1 MSASISGQ
9 ELSQWR
15 QQAIADLAQAQLSP
29 KEVDI
34 FLQAVT
40 DLDTLSLRLQSFRER
55 EKIPLSYSWSE
66 ITKRWQKRLQ
76 ARVPLQYLLESV
88 VWRNFTLKVSPEVL
102 IPRPETELLIDIVGE
117 TVRGD
122 DGGIWV
128 DLGTGSGAIAIGL
141 ASILTKAEI
150 YAIDYS
156 QTALAIAKENI
167 IKTGFA
173 DRIILKQGSWWT
185 PLEKWKGQISG
196 MVSNPPYIPS
206 AEILDLQIEVREHE
220 PRLALDG
227 GEDGLTALRYL
238 VATAPDYLRSGGLW
252 LVEMRAGQGEKVA
265 QMLENQGN
273 YRQIQIINDLAGFDR
288 FVLAER
294 I

>member
-15 QQAIADLAQAQLSP
+15 QQAIADLEQAQISP

-66 ITKRWQKRLQ
+66 ITKRWQKRLK

-196 MVSNPPYIPS
+196 MLSNPPYIPS

>member
-15 QQAIADLAQAQLSP
+15 QQAIADLEQAQLSP

-76 ARVPLQYLLESV
+76 SRVPLQYLLESV

-150 YAIDYS
+150 YAVDYS

-167 IKTGFA
+167 INTGFA

-185 PLEKWKGQISG
+185 PLEKWQGQISG
-196 MVSNPPYIPS
+196 MLSNPPYIPS

>member
-1 MSASISGQ
+1 VSASISGQ

-15 QQAIADLAQAQLSP
+15 QQAIADLQQAQLSP

-40 DLDTLSLRLQSFRER
+40 DIDTLSLRLQSFRER

-76 ARVPLQYLLESV
+76 SRVPLQYLLESV

-102 IPRPETELLIDIVGE
+102 IPRPETELLIDIVAE
-117 TVRGD
+117 TVRGEE
-122 DGGIWV
+122 GGIWV

-167 IKTGFA
+167 INTGFA

-238 VATAPDYLRSGGLW
+238 AATAPDYLRSGGLW

>member
-1 MSASISGQ
+1 VSASISGQ

-15 QQAIADLAQAQLSP
+15 QQAIADLAQAQLSA

-76 ARVPLQYLLESV
+76 TRVPLQYLLESV
-88 VWRNFTLKVSPEVL
+88 VWRNFTLKVSPGVL

-150 YAIDYS
+150 YATDYS
-156 QTALAIAKENI
+156 PTALAIAKENI
-167 IKTGFA
+167 INTGFA

-185 PLEKWKGQISG
+185 PLEKWQGQISG

-206 AEILDLQIEVREHE
+206 AEIPDLQIEVREHE

-227 GEDGLTALRYL
+227 GEDGLQSIQHL

>member
-1 MSASISGQ
+1 M
-9 ELSQWR
+9 
-15 QQAIADLAQAQLSP
+15 
-29 KEVDI
+29 DI

-40 DLDTLSLRLQSFRER
+40 DIDTLSLRLQSFRER

-117 TVRGD
+117 TVRGE

-150 YAIDYS
+150 YATDYS
-156 QTALAIAKENI
+156 PTALAIAKENI
-167 IKTGFA
+167 INTGFA

-196 MVSNPPYIPS
+196 MLSNPPYIPS

>member
-15 QQAIADLAQAQLSP
+15 QQAIADLQQAQLSP

-40 DLDTLSLRLQSFRER
+40 DIDTLSLRLQSFRER

-76 ARVPLQYLLESV
+76 SRVPLQYLLESV

-102 IPRPETELLIDIVGE
+102 IPRPETELLIDIVAE
-117 TVRGD
+117 TVRGEE
-122 DGGIWV
+122 GGIWV

-167 IKTGFA
+167 INTGFA

-196 MVSNPPYIPS
+196 MLSNPPYIPS

-238 VATAPDYLRSGGLW
+238 AATAPDYLRSGGLW
-252 LVEMRAGQGEKVA
+252 LVEMRACQGEKVA

-273 YRQIQIINDLAGFDR
+273 YRQIQIINDLAAFDR

>member
-66 ITKRWQKRLQ
+66 ITKRWQKRLK

-88 VWRNFTLKVSPEVL
+88 VWRDFTLKVSPEVL

-117 TVRGD
+117 TFRGD

-150 YAIDYS
+150 YAVDYS

>member
-1 MSASISGQ
+1 VTASISGQ

-88 VWRNFTLKVSPEVL
+88 VWRNFILKVSPAVL

-117 TVRGD
+117 TVRGEE
-122 DGGIWV
+122 GGIWV

-150 YAIDYS
+150 YAVDYS

-185 PLEKWKGQISG
+185 PLEKWQGQISG
-196 MVSNPPYIPS
+196 MLSNPPYIPS

>member
-1 MSASISGQ
+1 MTASISGQ

-15 QQAIADLAQAQLSP
+15 QQAIADLEQAQLSA

-76 ARVPLQYLLESV
+76 TRVPLQYLLESV
-88 VWRNFTLKVSPEVL
+88 VWRNFILKVSPAVL

-117 TVRGD
+117 TVRGEE
-122 DGGIWV
+122 GGIWV
-128 DLGTGSGAIAIGL
+128 DMGTGSGAIAIGL

-150 YAIDYS
+150 YAVDYS

-173 DRIILKQGSWWT
+173 DRIILEQGSWWT
-185 PLEKWKGQISG
+185 PLGKWKGQISG
-196 MVSNPPYIPS
+196 MLSNPPYIPS

>member
-1 MSASISGQ
+1 VTASISGQ

-15 QQAIADLAQAQLSP
+15 QQAIADLEQAQISP

-40 DLDTLSLRLQSFRER
+40 DLDNLSLRLQSFRER

-88 VWRNFTLKVSPEVL
+88 VWRNFTLKVSPAVL

-167 IKTGFA
+167 INTGFA

-196 MVSNPPYIPS
+196 MLSNPPYIPS

-273 YRQIQIINDLAGFDR
+273 YRQIQIINDLAAFDR

>member
-1 MSASISGQ
+1 MTASISGQ

-15 QQAIADLAQAQLSP
+15 QQAIADLERSQLSA

-117 TVRGD
+117 TVRGE

-141 ASILTKAEI
+141 ASILTKAAI

-156 QTALAIAKENI
+156 PTALAIAKENI

-196 MVSNPPYIPS
+196 MLSNPPYIPS

>member
-1 MSASISGQ
+1 MTASISGQ

-15 QQAIADLAQAQLSP
+15 QQAIADLERSQISP

-196 MVSNPPYIPS
+196 MLSNPPYIPS

>member
-15 QQAIADLAQAQLSP
+15 QQAIADLEQAQLSP

-150 YAIDYS
+150 YATDYS

-185 PLEKWKGQISG
+185 PLEKWQGQISG
-196 MVSNPPYIPS
+196 MLSNPPYIPS

>member
-1 MSASISGQ
+1 VSASISGQ

-15 QQAIADLAQAQLSP
+15 QQAIADLERSQLSA

-117 TVRGD
+117 TVRGEE
-122 DGGIWV
+122 GGIWV

-141 ASILTKAEI
+141 ASILTKAQI

-167 IKTGFA
+167 INTGFA

-227 GEDGLTALRYL
+227 GEDGLQSIQHL

>member
-1 MSASISGQ
+1 VTASISGQ

-15 QQAIADLAQAQLSP
+15 QQAIADLEQAQISP

-40 DLDTLSLRLQSFRER
+40 DLDNLSLRLQSFRER

-66 ITKRWQKRLQ
+66 ITKRWQKRLK

-122 DGGIWV
+122 DVGIWV

-167 IKTGFA
+167 INTGFA

-196 MVSNPPYIPS
+196 MLSNPPYIPS

>member
-1 MSASISGQ
+1 MTASISGQ

-122 DGGIWV
+122 DVGIWV

-141 ASILTKAEI
+141 ASILTKADI
-150 YAIDYS
+150 YAVDYS
-156 QTALAIAKENI
+156 QTALVIAKENI
-167 IKTGFA
+167 INTGFA

-185 PLEKWKGQISG
+185 PLEKLKGQISG
-196 MVSNPPYIPS
+196 MLSNPPYIPS

>member
-15 QQAIADLAQAQLSP
+15 QQAIADLEQAQLSP

-40 DLDTLSLRLQSFRER
+40 DIDTLSLRLQSFRER

-102 IPRPETELLIDIVGE
+102 IPRPETELLIDIVAE
-117 TVRGD
+117 TVRGEE
-122 DGGIWV
+122 GGIWV

-167 IKTGFA
+167 INTGFA

-238 VATAPDYLRSGGLW
+238 AATAPDYLRSGGLW

-273 YRQIQIINDLAGFDR
+273 YRQIQIINDLAAFDR

>member
-40 DLDTLSLRLQSFRER
+40 DLDNLSLRLQSFRER

-66 ITKRWQKRLQ
+66 ITKRWQKRLK

-88 VWRNFTLKVSPEVL
+88 VWRDFTLKVSPGVL

-122 DGGIWV
+122 DVGIWV

-150 YAIDYS
+150 YAVDYS

-167 IKTGFA
+167 INTGFA

>member
-1 MSASISGQ
+1 MTASISGQ

-15 QQAIADLAQAQLSP
+15 QQAIADLEQAQISP

-40 DLDTLSLRLQSFRER
+40 DLDNLSLRLQSFRER

-66 ITKRWQKRLQ
+66 ITKRWRKRLQ

-88 VWRNFTLKVSPEVL
+88 VWRNFTLKVCPGVL

-196 MVSNPPYIPS
+196 MLSNPPYIPS

>member
-15 QQAIADLAQAQLSP
+15 QQAIADLAQAQLSA

-76 ARVPLQYLLESV
+76 TRVPLQYLLESV
-88 VWRNFTLKVSPEVL
+88 VWRNFTLKVSPGVL

-150 YAIDYS
+150 YATDYS
-156 QTALAIAKENI
+156 PTALAIAKENI
-167 IKTGFA
+167 INTGFA

-185 PLEKWKGQISG
+185 PLEKWQGQISG

-206 AEILDLQIEVREHE
+206 AEIPDLQIEVREHE

>member
-1 MSASISGQ
+1 VSASISGQ

-66 ITKRWQKRLQ
+66 ITKRWQKRLK

-167 IKTGFA
+167 INTGFA

-185 PLEKWKGQISG
+185 PLEKWKGQIRG
-196 MVSNPPYIPS
+196 MLSNPPYIPS

-252 LVEMRAGQGEKVA
+252 LVEMRAGQGEKVV

>member
-66 ITKRWQKRLQ
+66 ITKRWQKRLK

-122 DGGIWV
+122 DVGIWV

-150 YAIDYS
+150 YASDYS

-167 IKTGFA
+167 INTGFA

>member
-15 QQAIADLAQAQLSP
+15 QQAIADLQQAQLSA

-167 IKTGFA
+167 INTGFA

>member
-66 ITKRWQKRLQ
+66 ITKRWQKRLK

-122 DGGIWV
+122 DGAIWV

-167 IKTGFA
+167 INTGFA

>member
-76 ARVPLQYLLESV
+76 SRVPLQYLLESV

-167 IKTGFA
+167 INTGFA

>member
-15 QQAIADLAQAQLSP
+15 QQAIADLEQAQLSP

-128 DLGTGSGAIAIGL
+128 DMGTGSGAIAIGL

-167 IKTGFA
+167 INTGFA

-196 MVSNPPYIPS
+196 MLSNPPYIPS
-206 AEILDLQIEVREHE
+206 SEILDLQIEVREHE

-252 LVEMRAGQGEKVA
+252 LVEMRAGQGEKVV

>member
-15 QQAIADLAQAQLSP
+15 QQAIADLAQAQLSA

-76 ARVPLQYLLESV
+76 TRVPLQYLLESV
-88 VWRNFTLKVSPEVL
+88 VWRNFTLKVSPGVL

-117 TVRGD
+117 TVRGEE
-122 DGGIWV
+122 GGIWV

-150 YAIDYS
+150 YATDYS
-156 QTALAIAKENI
+156 PTALAIAKENI
-167 IKTGFA
+167 INTGFA

-227 GEDGLTALRYL
+227 GEDGLQSIQHL

>member
-1 MSASISGQ
+1 VSASISGQ

-15 QQAIADLAQAQLSP
+15 QQAIADLEQAQLSP

-76 ARVPLQYLLESV
+76 SRVPLQYLLESV

-185 PLEKWKGQISG
+185 PLEKWQGQISG
-196 MVSNPPYIPS
+196 MLSNPPYIPS

>member
-66 ITKRWQKRLQ
+66 ITKRWQKRLK

-102 IPRPETELLIDIVGE
+102 IPRPETELLIDIVAE
-117 TVRGD
+117 TVRGEE
-122 DGGIWV
+122 GGIWV

-167 IKTGFA
+167 INTGFA

>member
-15 QQAIADLAQAQLSP
+15 QQAIADLAQAQLSA

-76 ARVPLQYLLESV
+76 TRVPLQYLLESV
-88 VWRNFTLKVSPEVL
+88 VWRNFTLKVSPGVL

-150 YAIDYS
+150 YAVDYS
-156 QTALAIAKENI
+156 PTALAIAKENI
-167 IKTGFA
+167 INTGFA

-196 MVSNPPYIPS
+196 MLSNPPYIPS

>member
-1 MSASISGQ
+1 MTASISGQ

-15 QQAIADLAQAQLSP
+15 QQAIADLEQAQISP

-185 PLEKWKGQISG
+185 PLEKWQGQISG
-196 MVSNPPYIPS
+196 MLSNPPYIPS

>member
-15 QQAIADLAQAQLSP
+15 QQAIADLQQAQLSP

-167 IKTGFA
+167 INTGFA

>member
-1 MSASISGQ
+1 MTASISGQ

-15 QQAIADLAQAQLSP
+15 QQAIADLQRSQLSA

-40 DLDTLSLRLQSFRER
+40 DLDNLSLRLQSFRER

-66 ITKRWQKRLQ
+66 ITERWQKRLQ

-88 VWRNFTLKVSPEVL
+88 VWRNFTLKVSPGVL

-122 DGGIWV
+122 EGGIWV

-150 YAIDYS
+150 YAVDYS
-156 QTALAIAKENI
+156 PTALAIAKENI
-167 IKTGFA
+167 INTGFA

-185 PLEKWKGQISG
+185 PLEKWKGQIRG

>member
-15 QQAIADLAQAQLSP
+15 QQAIADLERSQLSA

-76 ARVPLQYLLESV
+76 SRVPLQYLLESV

-102 IPRPETELLIDIVGE
+102 IPRPETELLIDIVAE
-117 TVRGD
+117 TVRGEE
-122 DGGIWV
+122 GGIWV

-196 MVSNPPYIPS
+196 MLSNPPYIPS

>member
-1 MSASISGQ
+1 MTASISGQ

-15 QQAIADLAQAQLSP
+15 QQAIADLAQAQLSA

-88 VWRNFTLKVSPEVL
+88 VWRNFTLKVSPGVL

-156 QTALAIAKENI
+156 PTALAIAKENI

>member
-1 MSASISGQ
+1 VTASISGQ

-15 QQAIADLAQAQLSP
+15 QQAIADLERSQISP

-141 ASILTKAEI
+141 ASILTKAAI

-156 QTALAIAKENI
+156 PTALAIAKENI

-196 MVSNPPYIPS
+196 MLSNPPYIPS

>member
-1 MSASISGQ
+1 VSASISGQ

-15 QQAIADLAQAQLSP
+15 QQAIADLEQAQLSP

-128 DLGTGSGAIAIGL
+128 DMGTGSGAIAIGL

-167 IKTGFA
+167 INTGFA

-185 PLEKWKGQISG
+185 PLEKWKGQIRG
-196 MVSNPPYIPS
+196 MLSNPPYIPS

-252 LVEMRAGQGEKVA
+252 LVEMRAGQGEKVV

>member
-1 MSASISGQ
+1 VSASISGQ

-15 QQAIADLAQAQLSP
+15 QQAIADLAQAQLSA

-76 ARVPLQYLLESV
+76 TRVPLQYLLESV
-88 VWRNFTLKVSPEVL
+88 VWRNFTLKVSPGVL

-117 TVRGD
+117 TVRGEE
-122 DGGIWV
+122 GGIWV

-150 YAIDYS
+150 YATDYS
-156 QTALAIAKENI
+156 PTALAIAKENI
-167 IKTGFA
+167 INTGFA

-196 MVSNPPYIPS
+196 MLSNPPYIPS

-227 GEDGLTALRYL
+227 GEDGLQSIQHL

>member
-15 QQAIADLAQAQLSP
+15 QQAIADLQQAQLSA

-102 IPRPETELLIDIVGE
+102 IPRPETELLIDIVAE
-117 TVRGD
+117 TVRGEE
-122 DGGIWV
+122 GGIWV

-156 QTALAIAKENI
+156 KTALAIAKENI
-167 IKTGFA
+167 INTGFA

-238 VATAPDYLRSGGLW
+238 AATAPDYLRSGGLW

>member
-1 MSASISGQ
+1 VSASISGQ

-15 QQAIADLAQAQLSP
+15 QQAIADLEQAQLSP

-76 ARVPLQYLLESV
+76 SRVPLQYLLESV

-141 ASILTKAEI
+141 ASILTKAAI

-185 PLEKWKGQISG
+185 PLEKWQGQISG
-196 MVSNPPYIPS
+196 MLSNPPYIPS